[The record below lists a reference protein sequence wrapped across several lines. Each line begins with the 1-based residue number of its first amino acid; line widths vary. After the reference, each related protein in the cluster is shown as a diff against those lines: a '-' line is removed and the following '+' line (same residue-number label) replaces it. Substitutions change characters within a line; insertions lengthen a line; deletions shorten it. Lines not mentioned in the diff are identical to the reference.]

1 MDITRGSRRARHVA
15 ATHANPNTSTN
26 ARAQANRA
34 SSPRPVPSDIT
45 SSPVPQVPAATPSGP
60 STRLHPSQ
68 GASPLAAGS
77 MITPDG
83 PPIHRTPDQPPDQ
96 RRRRAPPPNP
106 FRLYRSC
113 CLHLS
118 SALIPSSSSSSNL
131 HFILLQR
138 INISPIIPSAH
149 SSINYL
155 VNLLLLLSS
164 SFLSSDIFTC
174 CSQLDLSF
182 ITELVLPLSEQSI
195 SSLNMPSR
203 REIYIP
209 PPPASTH
216 RINRDHRIKRVPL
229 QDLAFKKSS
238 GALLQQRKR
247 VFRTV
252 PSPDKENVEACYRAI
267 DHLSVTFEE
276 WYQERMRILRESRA
290 LRTSIN
296 NILLAAQQ
304 PTDRS
309 RLSMPPRD
317 SDASSSD
324 AEPDESILFNR
335 ARPMAA
341 PGGPSSDATMAY
353 NDDQAAEDDADQR
366 TLSHSPEEY
375 EDENSIGEEE
385 EEDDVDDDEDDEEAA
400 EHDQAHEA
408 ATLFDPATAGLKEIS
423 NLARFTVS
431 SHKPGN
437 GVEELKSDDL
447 KLFWQSDGPQPHKL
461 TMYFTK
467 RVGIR
472 DIRFYVDY
480 NEDESYTPTK
490 VVFKAGTSE
499 NNLIEFATVTL
510 ENPSG
515 WQQVP
520 IAGAGGGPD
529 GNTLVAWVVQMRI
542 LENHQNGKDT
552 HLRGI
557 KIYSFD
563 NDSALGPGR
572 DGNPVEDVLDLMDTA
587 TSHINPSSTR
597 SRLSNF
603 GASNFESGEGGLAI
617 PEFMREPEIR

>member
-15 ATHANPNTSTN
+15 ATHANPNSNTN
-26 ARAQANRA
+26 ARAQANMA

-60 STRLHPSQ
+60 STRLNPSQ
-68 GASPLAAGS
+68 GASPLAAGP
-77 MITPDG
+77 MVTPDG

-106 FRLYRSC
+106 FRLYR
-113 CLHLS
+113 
-118 SALIPSSSSSSNL
+118 
-131 HFILLQR
+131 
-138 INISPIIPSAH
+138 
-149 SSINYL
+149 
-155 VNLLLLLSS
+155 
-164 SFLSSDIFTC
+164 T
-174 CSQLDLSF
+174 
-182 ITELVLPLSEQSI
+182 
-195 SSLNMPSR
+195 
-203 REIYIP
+203 
-209 PPPASTH
+209 
-216 RINRDHRIKRVPL
+216 
-229 QDLAFKKSS
+229 
-238 GALLQQRKR
+238 
-247 VFRTV
+247 
-252 PSPDKENVEACYRAI
+252 
-267 DHLSVTFEE
+267 
-276 WYQERMRILRESRA
+276 
-290 LRTSIN
+290 
-296 NILLAAQQ
+296 AQQ

-341 PGGPSSDATMAY
+341 PAGPSSDATMAY

-385 EEDDVDDDEDDEEAA
+385 DDDADEDEDDEEAA

-499 NNLIEFATVTL
+499 NNVIEFATMAL

-529 GNTLVAWVVQMRI
+529 GNTLVAWVVQMQI

-587 TSHINPSSTR
+587 TSHINTTSTR

-603 GASNFESGEGGLAI
+603 GAPNFESGEGGLTI

>member
-1 MDITRGSRRARHVA
+1 
-15 ATHANPNTSTN
+15 
-26 ARAQANRA
+26 
-34 SSPRPVPSDIT
+34 
-45 SSPVPQVPAATPSGP
+45 
-60 STRLHPSQ
+60 
-68 GASPLAAGS
+68 
-77 MITPDG
+77 
-83 PPIHRTPDQPPDQ
+83 
-96 RRRRAPPPNP
+96 
-106 FRLYRSC
+106 
-113 CLHLS
+113 
-118 SALIPSSSSSSNL
+118 
-131 HFILLQR
+131 
-138 INISPIIPSAH
+138 
-149 SSINYL
+149 
-155 VNLLLLLSS
+155 
-164 SFLSSDIFTC
+164 
-174 CSQLDLSF
+174 
-182 ITELVLPLSEQSI
+182 
-195 SSLNMPSR
+195 MPSR

-276 WYQERMRILRESRA
+276 WYQERMRILRESRQF
-290 LRTSIN
+290 RRNIN

-309 RLSMPPRD
+309 RLSMPPHD

-335 ARPMAA
+335 ARPTAA
-341 PGGPSSDATMAY
+341 PAGPSSDATMAY

-375 EDENSIGEEE
+375 EDENSIGEVE
-385 EEDDVDDDEDDEEAA
+385 EEDDDDVDEDEDDEEAA

-499 NNLIEFATVTL
+499 NNLIEFATMAL

-529 GNTLVAWVVQMRI
+529 GNTLVAWVVQMQI

-603 GASNFESGEGGLAI
+603 GASNFESGEAGLAI
-617 PEFMREPEIR
+617 PGFMREPEIR

>member
-1 MDITRGSRRARHVA
+1 
-15 ATHANPNTSTN
+15 
-26 ARAQANRA
+26 
-34 SSPRPVPSDIT
+34 
-45 SSPVPQVPAATPSGP
+45 
-60 STRLHPSQ
+60 
-68 GASPLAAGS
+68 
-77 MITPDG
+77 
-83 PPIHRTPDQPPDQ
+83 
-96 RRRRAPPPNP
+96 
-106 FRLYRSC
+106 
-113 CLHLS
+113 
-118 SALIPSSSSSSNL
+118 
-131 HFILLQR
+131 
-138 INISPIIPSAH
+138 
-149 SSINYL
+149 
-155 VNLLLLLSS
+155 
-164 SFLSSDIFTC
+164 
-174 CSQLDLSF
+174 
-182 ITELVLPLSEQSI
+182 
-195 SSLNMPSR
+195 MPSR

-276 WYQERMRILRESRA
+276 WYQERMRILRGSRQF
-290 LRTSIN
+290 RRNIN
-296 NILLAAQQ
+296 HILLAAQQ

-335 ARPMAA
+335 ARPTAA
-341 PGGPSSDATMAY
+341 PAGPSSDATMAY

-385 EEDDVDDDEDDEEAA
+385 GEDDDDDHVDEDEDDEEAA

-499 NNLIEFATVTL
+499 NNLIEFATMAL

-520 IAGAGGGPD
+520 IAGAGGGP
-529 GNTLVAWVVQMRI
+529 
-542 LENHQNGKDT
+542 
-552 HLRGI
+552 
-557 KIYSFD
+557 
-563 NDSALGPGR
+563 
-572 DGNPVEDVLDLMDTA
+572 
-587 TSHINPSSTR
+587 
-597 SRLSNF
+597 
-603 GASNFESGEGGLAI
+603 
-617 PEFMREPEIR
+617 

>member
-1 MDITRGSRRARHVA
+1 
-15 ATHANPNTSTN
+15 
-26 ARAQANRA
+26 
-34 SSPRPVPSDIT
+34 
-45 SSPVPQVPAATPSGP
+45 
-60 STRLHPSQ
+60 
-68 GASPLAAGS
+68 
-77 MITPDG
+77 
-83 PPIHRTPDQPPDQ
+83 
-96 RRRRAPPPNP
+96 
-106 FRLYRSC
+106 
-113 CLHLS
+113 
-118 SALIPSSSSSSNL
+118 
-131 HFILLQR
+131 
-138 INISPIIPSAH
+138 
-149 SSINYL
+149 
-155 VNLLLLLSS
+155 
-164 SFLSSDIFTC
+164 
-174 CSQLDLSF
+174 
-182 ITELVLPLSEQSI
+182 
-195 SSLNMPSR
+195 MPSR

-276 WYQERMRILRESRA
+276 WYQDRMRILRESRQ

-335 ARPMAA
+335 ARPMPA
-341 PGGPSSDATMAY
+341 PAGPSSDATMAY

-385 EEDDVDDDEDDEEAA
+385 EDDDVDEDEDDEEAA

-499 NNLIEFATVTL
+499 NNLIEFATMAL

-529 GNTLVAWVVQMRI
+529 GNTLVAWVVQMQI

>member
-1 MDITRGSRRARHVA
+1 
-15 ATHANPNTSTN
+15 
-26 ARAQANRA
+26 
-34 SSPRPVPSDIT
+34 
-45 SSPVPQVPAATPSGP
+45 
-60 STRLHPSQ
+60 
-68 GASPLAAGS
+68 
-77 MITPDG
+77 
-83 PPIHRTPDQPPDQ
+83 
-96 RRRRAPPPNP
+96 
-106 FRLYRSC
+106 
-113 CLHLS
+113 
-118 SALIPSSSSSSNL
+118 
-131 HFILLQR
+131 
-138 INISPIIPSAH
+138 
-149 SSINYL
+149 
-155 VNLLLLLSS
+155 
-164 SFLSSDIFTC
+164 
-174 CSQLDLSF
+174 
-182 ITELVLPLSEQSI
+182 
-195 SSLNMPSR
+195 MPSR

-216 RINRDHRIKRVPL
+216 QINRDHRIKRVPL
-229 QDLAFKKSS
+229 QELAFKKSS

-267 DHLSVTFEE
+267 DYLSVTFEE
-276 WYQERMRILRESRA
+276 WYQERMQLLRESRE
-290 LRTSIN
+290 LRTNIN

-341 PGGPSSDATMAY
+341 PAGPSSDATMAY

-366 TLSHSPEEY
+366 TLSHSPE
-375 EDENSIGEEE
+375 D
-385 EEDDVDDDEDDEEAA
+385 
-400 EHDQAHEA
+400 
-408 ATLFDPATAGLKEIS
+408 
-423 NLARFTVS
+423 
-431 SHKPGN
+431 HKPGN

-499 NNLIEFATVTL
+499 NNVIEFATMAL

-529 GNTLVAWVVQMRI
+529 GNTLVAWVVQMQI

-563 NDSALGPGR
+563 NDSAHGPGR

-587 TSHINPSSTR
+587 TSHINTTSTR

-603 GASNFESGEGGLAI
+603 GAPNFESGEGGLAI

>member
-1 MDITRGSRRARHVA
+1 MDITRGSRRTRHVA
-15 ATHANPNTSTN
+15 ATHANPNAN

-77 MITPDG
+77 MVTPDG

-106 FRLYRSC
+106 FRLYRRTRLMQSSIYLSLFCSC
-113 CLHLS
+113 TF
-118 SALIPSSSSSSNL
+118 SSSSSPNL
-131 HFILLQR
+131 HLILSQR
-138 INISPIIPSAH
+138 I
-149 SSINYL
+149 
-155 VNLLLLLSS
+155 V
-164 SFLSSDIFTC
+164 
-174 CSQLDLSF
+174 
-182 ITELVLPLSEQSI
+182 
-195 SSLNMPSR
+195 
-203 REIYIP
+203 IP

-276 WYQERMRILRESRA
+276 WYQERMRLLRQSRR

-296 NILLAAQQ
+296 NIFLAAQQ

-341 PGGPSSDATMAY
+341 PAGPSSDATMAY
-353 NDDQAAEDDADQR
+353 NDGQPAEDDADQR

-385 EEDDVDDDEDDEEAA
+385 DDDDVDEDEDEDDEEEAA

-490 VVFKAGTSE
+490 IVFKAGTSE
-499 NNLIEFATVTL
+499 NNLIEFATVAL

-515 WQQVP
+515 WQQLP

-529 GNTLVAWVVQMRI
+529 GNTLVAWVVQMQI

-587 TSHINPSSTR
+587 TSHINHSSTR

>member
-1 MDITRGSRRARHVA
+1 
-15 ATHANPNTSTN
+15 
-26 ARAQANRA
+26 
-34 SSPRPVPSDIT
+34 
-45 SSPVPQVPAATPSGP
+45 
-60 STRLHPSQ
+60 
-68 GASPLAAGS
+68 
-77 MITPDG
+77 
-83 PPIHRTPDQPPDQ
+83 
-96 RRRRAPPPNP
+96 
-106 FRLYRSC
+106 
-113 CLHLS
+113 
-118 SALIPSSSSSSNL
+118 
-131 HFILLQR
+131 
-138 INISPIIPSAH
+138 
-149 SSINYL
+149 
-155 VNLLLLLSS
+155 
-164 SFLSSDIFTC
+164 
-174 CSQLDLSF
+174 
-182 ITELVLPLSEQSI
+182 
-195 SSLNMPSR
+195 
-203 REIYIP
+203 
-209 PPPASTH
+209 
-216 RINRDHRIKRVPL
+216 
-229 QDLAFKKSS
+229 
-238 GALLQQRKR
+238 
-247 VFRTV
+247 
-252 PSPDKENVEACYRAI
+252 
-267 DHLSVTFEE
+267 
-276 WYQERMRILRESRA
+276 
-290 LRTSIN
+290 
-296 NILLAAQQ
+296 
-304 PTDRS
+304 
-309 RLSMPPRD
+309 MPPRD
-317 SDASSSD
+317 SDSSSSD

-335 ARPMAA
+335 ARPTAA
-341 PGGPSSDATMAY
+341 PAGPSSDATMAY
-353 NDDQAAEDDADQR
+353 NDDQAAEADADQR

-385 EEDDVDDDEDDEEAA
+385 EEEEEDDDDVDEDEDDEEAA
-400 EHDQAHEA
+400 EHDQAHGA

-499 NNLIEFATVTL
+499 NNLIEFATMAL

-529 GNTLVAWVVQMRI
+529 GNTLVAWVVQMQI

-557 KIYSFD
+557 RIYSFD

-587 TSHINPSSTR
+587 TSHINPNSTL

>member
-15 ATHANPNTSTN
+15 ATHANPNSNTN
-26 ARAQANRA
+26 ARAQANMA
-34 SSPRPVPSDIT
+34 SSPRPVPSDTT

-68 GASPLAAGS
+68 GASPLAAGP
-77 MITPDG
+77 MVTPDG

-106 FRLYRSC
+106 FRLYR
-113 CLHLS
+113 
-118 SALIPSSSSSSNL
+118 
-131 HFILLQR
+131 
-138 INISPIIPSAH
+138 
-149 SSINYL
+149 
-155 VNLLLLLSS
+155 
-164 SFLSSDIFTC
+164 T
-174 CSQLDLSF
+174 
-182 ITELVLPLSEQSI
+182 
-195 SSLNMPSR
+195 
-203 REIYIP
+203 
-209 PPPASTH
+209 STH
-216 RINRDHRIKRVPL
+216 QINRDHRIKRVPL
-229 QDLAFKKSS
+229 QELAFKKSS
-238 GALLQQRKR
+238 GAILQQRKR
-247 VFRTV
+247 VFRAV

-276 WYQERMRILRESRA
+276 WYQERMQLLRESRE
-290 LRTSIN
+290 LRTNIN

-341 PGGPSSDATMAY
+341 PAGPSSDATMAY

-385 EEDDVDDDEDDEEAA
+385 EDDADEDEDDEEAA

-499 NNLIEFATVTL
+499 NNLIEFATMAL

-529 GNTLVAWVVQMRI
+529 GNTLVAWVVQMQI

-587 TSHINPSSTR
+587 TSHINTTSTL
-597 SRLSNF
+597 SRPSNF
-603 GASNFESGEGGLAI
+603 GAPNFESGEGGLAI

>member
-1 MDITRGSRRARHVA
+1 MDITRGSRRTRH
-15 ATHANPNTSTN
+15 
-26 ARAQANRA
+26 
-34 SSPRPVPSDIT
+34 
-45 SSPVPQVPAATPSGP
+45 
-60 STRLHPSQ
+60 
-68 GASPLAAGS
+68 
-77 MITPDG
+77 
-83 PPIHRTPDQPPDQ
+83 
-96 RRRRAPPPNP
+96 
-106 FRLYRSC
+106 
-113 CLHLS
+113 CLKFQL
-118 SALIPSSSSSSNL
+118 
-131 HFILLQR
+131 LLQAALLLDCIR
-138 INISPIIPSAH
+138 VKA
-149 SSINYL
+149 
-155 VNLLLLLSS
+155 LLLLLLVRWLRLTVLQ
-164 SFLSSDIFTC
+164 FIQHQINLLTRDDVERLLLIRFVCTE
-174 CSQLDLSF
+174 LDHSF
-182 ITELVLPLSEQSI
+182 ITELVPPLSEQTI

-229 QDLAFKKSS
+229 QDLAFNKSS

-276 WYQERMRILRESRA
+276 WYQERMRLLRQSRQ

-296 NILLAAQQ
+296 SIFLVAQQ

-309 RLSMPPRD
+309 RLSMPPHD

-341 PGGPSSDATMAY
+341 PAGLSSDATMAY
-353 NDDQAAEDDADQR
+353 NDGQAAEDDADQR

-385 EEDDVDDDEDDEEAA
+385 DDDADEDEDEDDEKEAA

-490 VVFKAGTSE
+490 IVFKAGTSE
-499 NNLIEFATVTL
+499 NNLIEFATMAL

-529 GNTLVAWVVQMRI
+529 GNTLVAWVVQMQI